1 MKKTIIFKRL
11 YEDYSKK
18 YLGKIIQSAFLSLL
32 VAASTSSIAW
42 LLDPAIKKIFIE
54 KDQSLLIIIPIAII
68 LGFAVKGI
76 SLYMAR
82 AIMIGVAEEV
92 KKTLQVHMLSSL
104 INSDTQ
110 AIDQKHSGKIISN
123 VTYDV
128 THITNLLTNAV
139 LNLFK
144 DSLTLFGLL
153 FVMFYQNW
161 KLSLI
166 AIIMIPLASFSART
180 LGKRMSKVAT
190 EAQEKSGFLTTY
202 LVELFK
208 NHKLTKIFQKES
220 YEMQRAENHLHQL
233 KEKTKKIA
241 LVLVR
246 LTPVMEILTG
256 IMIATLIFYSG
267 KLIVKNEIDVNNF
280 FSFLAAMMLAYQ
292 PVRTLS
298 SLNIVINQGLSAAA
312 RILPIIDT
320 KNLITDHKDAKELDI
335 SNGNINLKNISFKY
349 NSSEDNVLK
358 NINLDF
364 KGGKMTSLVGHS
376 GSGKSTI
383 LNLIPRFYDVQSGE
397 ITIDN
402 QSIYSSKIS
411 SLRKHISLVSQETT
425 LFDDTIKNNIKYANE
440 NASDEEIYEVAKLS
454 YCQEFIE
461 KLPNKYETL
470 IGEDGVRLSGGE
482 KQRISIARA
491 MLKKSSII
499 LLDEA
504 TSSLDAET
512 EKKIQDALKIL
523 THNKTS
529 IVIAHRLSTILNS
542 DRIYVIQSGKVMD
555 YGKHDELVIKSDI
568 YKNFYDKQIQK

>member
-11 YEDYSKK
+11 YKDYSKK

-68 LGFAVKGI
+68 IAFVVKGI
-76 SLYMAR
+76 SLYTAR

-110 AIDQKHSGKIISN
+110 AIDQKHSGKFISN

-166 AIIMIPLASFSART
+166 AIIMIPLASLSART

-320 KNLITDHKDAKELDI
+320 KNLINDRKDAKELDI
-335 SNGNINLKNISFKY
+335 SNGNINLKNIYFKY
-349 NSSEDNVLK
+349 NSNEDNVLK

-402 QSIYSSKIS
+402 QSIYNTKIS

-440 NASDEEIYEVAKLS
+440 NASDEEIYEAAKLS
-454 YCQEFIE
+454 YCEEFIE

-470 IGEDGVRLSGGE
+470 IGENGVRLSGGE

-523 THNKTS
+523 TNNKTS

-555 YGKHDELVIKSDI
+555 YGVHDELLIKSDI
-568 YKNFYDKQIQK
+568 YKNFYEKQIQK